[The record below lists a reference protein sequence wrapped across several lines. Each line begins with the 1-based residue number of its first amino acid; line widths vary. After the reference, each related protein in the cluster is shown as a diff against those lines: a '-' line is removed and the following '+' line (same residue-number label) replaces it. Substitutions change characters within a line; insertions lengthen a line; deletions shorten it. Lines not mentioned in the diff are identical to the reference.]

1 MNLVDT
7 ERMSFEE
14 LRPILEGRAAALGID
29 RTDPRNRFTLWS
41 ENGFADESAQH
52 LLFEGAAAAEPE
64 MRRLVIECAVKTG
77 NSRTLV
83 LDSLCEK
90 WDGVDMREATHA
102 RTSARRPLMGTILAT
117 LAITF
122 LSCSDFFRS

>member
-1 MNLVDT
+1 MNFVDT

-14 LRPILEGRAAALGID
+14 LRPILEGRADALGID

-41 ENGFADESAQH
+41 ENGFAGESAQH

-83 LDSLCEK
+83 LDSLQAKAEI
-90 WDGVDMREATHA
+90 VPA
-102 RTSARRPLMGTILAT
+102 RGAMAAFGAP
-117 LAITF
+117 
-122 LSCSDFFRS
+122 